1 LSEYQYYEFQAL
13 DRPLDETDRKELR
26 ALSSRARITA
36 SSFTNSYEWG
46 NFKGDPVNLM
56 ERWFDLHLYFANWG
70 THRLIFRFPRQLID
84 RRRLDN
90 FLRKVDCAELKVSGE
105 NLILDIVREELEP
118 EDDWDDGSGWLAALT
133 PLRADVLGGDLRLFY
148 LLWLTAVEDNTIKAD
163 ATEPLPGLNPMT
175 GALDAFAKFF
185 GIDQDLVAVASER
198 SGGMPAEEIL
208 ASDTVRRL
216 VAGLPDREKT
226 RLLTRLVQG
235 DPHVASELRALV
247 RSCQASGTSA
257 GHPIVTLRTASELRA
272 RAHAI
277 RKARKRKE
285 DERLAAE
292 RKRLAAEQARARHIR
307 LDAILKRGE
316 SVWGEIETEIER
328 RNASGYDKAV
338 SLLLDL
344 KTIADEHGTAE
355 DFGYRLR
362 VVRERHAR
370 KERFIE
376 RLKVLE

>member
-13 DRPLDETDRKELR
+13 DRPLDETDRKALR

-36 SSFTNSYEWG
+36 TSFTNSYEWG
-46 NFKGDPVNLM
+46 DLRGDPVNLM
-56 ERWFDLHLYFANWG
+56 ERWFDLHLYLANWG

-105 NLILDIVREELEP
+105 NLILDVLREELEP
-118 EDDWDDGSGWLAALT
+118 EDDQDDGSGWLATLT

-148 LLWLTAVEDNTIKAD
+148 MLWLTAVEDNAILAD
-163 ATEPLPGLNPMT
+163 ATEPLPGISPMT
-175 GALDAFAKFF
+175 GALDAFARFL
-185 GIDQDLVAVASER
+185 GIDQDLVAAASER
-198 SGGMPAEEIL
+198 SGGMPAEETL
-208 ASDTVRRL
+208 ASDTARRL

-247 RSCQASGTSA
+247 RGCLASGTSA
-257 GHPIVTLRTASELRA
+257 GHPNVTLRTAGELRA
-272 RAHAI
+272 RARAI
-277 RKARKRKE
+277 HQARKRKE

-292 RKRLAAEQARARHIR
+292 RKRRAAEQERARHIR
-307 LDAILKRGE
+307 HDAILRRGE
-316 SVWGEIETEIER
+316 SVWGEVEAEIER
-328 RNASGYDKAV
+328 RNASGYNKAV

-355 DFGYRLR
+355 DFRHRLR
-362 VVRERHAR
+362 VVRERHVR

-376 RLKVLE
+376 RLRVLR

>member
-1 LSEYQYYEFQAL
+1 MSEYQYYEFQAL
-13 DRPLDETDRKELR
+13 DRPLDETDRKALR

-46 NFKGDPVNLM
+46 DFKGDPVNLM
-56 ERWFDLHLYFANWG
+56 ERWFDLHLYLANWG

-84 RRRLDN
+84 QRRLGN

-105 NLILDIVREELEP
+105 NLILDILREELEP

-133 PLRADVLGGDLRLFY
+133 PLRADVLGGDFRLFY
-148 LLWLTAVEDNTIKAD
+148 MLWLTAVADNAILAD
-163 ATEPLPGLNPMT
+163 ATEPLPGISPMT

-185 GIDQDLVAVASER
+185 GIDQDLVAAASER
-198 SGGMPAEEIL
+198 SGGMPTEEIL
-208 ASDTVRRL
+208 PPDTARRL

-226 RLLTRLVQG
+226 RLLTRLALG
-235 DPHVASELRALV
+235 DPHVASELRARV
-247 RSCQASGTSA
+247 RGGLASGTSA
-257 GHPIVTLRTASELRA
+257 GHPIVTLRTAGELRA

-277 RKARKRKE
+277 RKARKCKE
-285 DERLAAE
+285 DERLASE
-292 RKRLAAEQARARHIR
+292 QKRLAAEQERARHIR
-307 LDAILKRGE
+307 LDAILRRGE

-338 SLLLDL
+338 SLLQDL
-344 KTIADEHGTAE
+344 QAIADEHGTAE
-355 DFGYRLR
+355 DFGRRLNEIR
-362 VVRERHAR
+362 KRHAR

-376 RLKVLE
+376 RLRVLG